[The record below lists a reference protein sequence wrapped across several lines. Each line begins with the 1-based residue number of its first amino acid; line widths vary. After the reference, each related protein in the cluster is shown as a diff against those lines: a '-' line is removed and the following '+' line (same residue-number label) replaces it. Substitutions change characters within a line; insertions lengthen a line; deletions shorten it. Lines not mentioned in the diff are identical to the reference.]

1 MQGTSC
7 AVLVNVYDQTKCKII
22 VIALDSVYILIIMK
36 GRSFQGKCNSGGCL
50 NQDENRVF
58 KNNLDNQDLNHNHGD
73 NDFN

>member
-1 MQGTSC
+1 
-7 AVLVNVYDQTKCKII
+7 
-22 VIALDSVYILIIMK
+22 MK